1 MNVPVYAFHI
11 THQASG
17 TQLLFDLGCRKD
29 WWNLVPQTVDLLEGS
44 WPGIKVDKDVKEIL
58 EDGGVRFAEK
68 GMDGVSKVILS
79 HSHFDHVGD
88 LSALPKE
95 VEVVVGPAF
104 KKAMMPGYPTNAES
118 TFHEAELA
126 GRDVFEVSFG
136 PSTKIGKFESYDLLG
151 DGSIQIL
158 NSPGHAVGHIC
169 ALVRTTDDSYLLLGG
184 DTCHFVGMFL
194 PNTAIDECDWMTLDR
209 GDETVRTLPN
219 ARSSTRCNRPR

>member
-95 VEVVVGPAF
+95 VEVVVGPGF

-126 GRDVFEVSFG
+126 GKTSLRCPLIRVLRSGGLKVTTSLVTEVYKSWT
-136 PSTKIGKFESYDLLG
+136 PQVTRL
-151 DGSIQIL
+151 
-158 NSPGHAVGHIC
+158 
-169 ALVRTTDDSYLLLGG
+169 
-184 DTCHFVGMFL
+184 
-194 PNTAIDECDWMTLDR
+194 AISVL
-209 GDETVRTLPN
+209 
-219 ARSSTRCNRPR
+219 SSGR